1 MKPVVREF
9 VESPFQ
15 LISQAKVDTKKTSQ
29 HRWNVLVMEW

>member
-15 LISQAKVDTKKTSQ
+15 LNSQAKVDTKKTSQ
-29 HRWNVLVMEW
+29 KLWNVLVIIW